1 MEDEPRIKRIEECVL
16 DLHMQPIIAQSL
28 IAAARTWA
36 VVHPAASLEDRQM
49 LAARVELVLLGGME

>member
-1 MEDEPRIKRIEECVL
+1 MEVTHEYDRETELP
-16 DLHMQPIIAQSL
+16 DAQPIIAQSL

-36 VVHPAASLEDRQM
+36 VVHPAASLRDRQM